1 MKKTNLS
8 CRISLLRAISKN
20 IKEVLNMSRKMMRKT
35 RASSLHHHLIA
46 LTTMD
51 IPITKM
57 MMKRLLF
64 KKKKINSNLKINA
77 SQAILDKSGVTC
89 VEVHLLWRKKKVS
102 LTHSLSIIEP

>member
-1 MKKTNLS
+1 
-8 CRISLLRAISKN
+8 
-20 IKEVLNMSRKMMRKT
+20 MSRKMMRKT
-35 RASSLHHHLIA
+35 RASSLHRHLIA

-64 KKKKINSNLKINA
+64 KKKINSNLKINA

-89 VEVHLLWRKKKVS
+89 VEVHLLLRKKKVS